1 LGLNGQTRDWK
12 GTDQSARF
20 GQEGAALQ
28 QAHPPPCPPTL
39 GLLDCPAPTANE
51 LNWRLVLAAPHFG
64 QAAASVLLML
74 RTSFS
79 NFDLQVSQTYS

>member
-1 LGLNGQTRDWK
+1 MNRII
-12 GTDQSARF
+12 QSARL

-28 QAHPPPCPPTL
+28 QAQPAPWPPAL
-39 GLLDCPAPTANE
+39 ELLDCPAPTANE
-51 LNWRLVLAAPHFG
+51 LNCRLVLTPPHFG

-79 NFDLQVSQTYS
+79 NLDLQDSQTYS